1 MSLDPF
7 FLFTFWIWCDLCKR
21 WFHGKCVKIT
31 PEKAGVATRNH
42 DLDSSFTH
50 PTQIYLFPFAMQQI
64 YLLLNI
70 ICALLLS
77 YCPLWFYSYSV
88 SFFIIIKRR
97 KVLEQSTHFSI
108 WWDDQVSSGI
118 KLEFNNK
125 HFVVGDKRTL
135 WTPNNN

>member
-1 MSLDPF
+1 MVQVSLDQF
-7 FLFTFWIWCDLCKR
+7 SLFTFWICCDLCKR

-31 PEKAGVATRNH
+31 LAKAGAATRNH

-77 YCPLWFYSYSV
+77 YCHLWFYSYSV

-97 KVLEQSTHFSI
+97 KVLKQSTHFSI

-135 WTPNNN
+135 